1 MVVHAKDRK
10 KATRHSSDYNGRYPK
25 SRNQLIF
32 KIHTNG
38 GGFTKHFPN
47 NVCASF
53 AHLKYRQCYRTLK
66 NLPEVHYI

>member
-38 GGFTKHFPN
+38 GGGSLNIFPIMF
-47 NVCASF
+47 V
-53 AHLKYRQCYRTLK
+53 HLLHILNTGSATEL
-66 NLPEVHYI
+66 